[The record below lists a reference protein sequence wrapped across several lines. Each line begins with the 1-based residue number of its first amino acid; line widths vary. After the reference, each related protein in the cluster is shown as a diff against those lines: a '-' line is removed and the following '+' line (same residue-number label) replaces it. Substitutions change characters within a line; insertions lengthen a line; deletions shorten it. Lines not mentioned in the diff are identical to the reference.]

1 MWKFHYFYNNLTS
14 RIICV
19 SARHSSLLLS
29 IFIPDTQDPE
39 AEHVFHGGLYQTY
52 ILILWKFN

>member
-19 SARHSSLLLS
+19 SARQSSPFLS
-29 IFIPDTQDPE
+29 IFIPNTQDPQ
-39 AEHVFHGGLYQTY
+39 AEHIFHGGPYQNC
-52 ILILWKFN
+52 ILIS

>member
-19 SARHSSLLLS
+19 SARQSSPFLS
-29 IFIPDTQDPE
+29 IFIPNTQDPQ
-39 AEHVFHGGLYQTY
+39 AEHIFHGGPYQNC
-52 ILILWKFN
+52 ILISWKFN